1 MNRSSSRRLS
11 GWDDRMCSLL
21 CGIGT
26 AHFILSFH
34 VTGDKTTRPDCTH
47 YFEALPDTRENS
59 VGRGTMGVGE
69 DFSTFKDNYQISSE
83 LIGSISYRYKRITR
97 QLNTDFWNTNSET
110 SHSLYVGSYGRDT
123 AARGLSDLDIAFI
136 LPNSEYHKY

>member
-1 MNRSSSRRLS
+1 
-11 GWDDRMCSLL
+11 
-21 CGIGT
+21 
-26 AHFILSFH
+26 
-34 VTGDKTTRPDCTH
+34 
-47 YFEALPDTRENS
+47 
-59 VGRGTMGVGE
+59 MGVGE

-123 AARGLSDLDIAFI
+123 AAKGL
-136 LPNSEYHKY
+136 